1 MKGEA
6 RPLLS
11 KVRLIQIGD
20 VHLPTAGRSG
30 GVLDDKDSRFPSDL
44 KKIISSTPIKQVF
57 RKIYE
62 LTESGQIAGLVFMGD
77 LTDFGKI
84 DGYIACAK
92 YIATALQIGAKGQN
106 SKMPVGIIPGN
117 HDIDRTLAKEASFIA
132 KFKPLV
138 AALAAEGLPA
148 IPVTDPTWLDLDT
161 PGASIGLVL
170 LNSCW
175 GCGSKEFIPAEF
187 RDDVQEAIEKAL
199 QRGEHEKKIAAY
211 YDRQFD
217 TPAFS
222 NDTIEKLLNSTPS
235 ASECSVLIVAA
246 HHNLLPQRQT
256 RLAPYTE
263 LVNSGA
269 VRSAL
274 LELDRPVLYLHGHIH
289 QDPIELLQVPGGAV
303 VASIAAPEI
312 VAGFNIIELVF
323 TRTMMPLT
331 CRVIKWRFDQGGY
344 LRQLKPITIPLIGS
358 RRRSHNEALASLYS
372 LLLKHG
378 EIYWTDLVTQAEAIY
393 SSNVEEELEESLEL
407 LLSDAKIE
415 ISNYEL
421 RSTNWIIGA
430 RV

>member
-1 MKGEA
+1 M
-6 RPLLS
+6 LS
-11 KVRLIQIGD
+11 KIRIIQIGD
-20 VHLPTAGRSG
+20 VHLPSASRSAGA
-30 GVLDDKDSRFPSDL
+30 LDDKDTRFPSDL
-44 KKIISSTPIKQVF
+44 KKIISNTPIKQVF

-62 LTESGQIAGLVFMGD
+62 LTESGEIAGLIFMGD

-84 DGYIACAK
+84 DGYVACAK
-92 YIATALQIGAKGQN
+92 YIATALQVGTKGQN
-106 SKMPVGIIPGN
+106 SSMPIGIIPGN
-117 HDIDRTLAKEASFIA
+117 HDIDRALAKETSFTA

-138 AALAAEGLPA
+138 SALAAEGLPA
-148 IPVTDPTWLDLDT
+148 IPVTDPAWLELDT
-161 PGASIGLVL
+161 KGASIGIVL

-199 QRGEHEKKIAAY
+199 QRGQQDKQIAAY

-222 NDTIEKLLNSTPS
+222 NETIEKLLNSTPP
-235 ASECSVLIVAA
+235 ASDCSVLIVAA

-274 LELDRPVLYLHGHIH
+274 QELDRPVLYLHGHIH
-289 QDPIELLQVPGGAV
+289 QDPIELLQVPGGAI

-344 LRQLKPITIPLIGS
+344 LRQLKPVAIPLIGS
-358 RRRSHNEALASLYS
+358 RRRSHSEALATLYS

-378 EIYWTDLVTQAEAIY
+378 EIYWTDLATEARTIY
-393 SSNVEEELEESLEL
+393 STNVEEELEESLEL
-407 LLSDAKIE
+407 LFSDGKIE
-415 ISNYEL
+415 IANYEL

>member
-1 MKGEA
+1 
-6 RPLLS
+6 LLS
-11 KVRLIQIGD
+11 RVRFIQVGD
-20 VHLPTAGRSG
+20 IHLPSASQSKGA
-30 GVLDDKDSRFPSDL
+30 LDDKDTRFPADL
-44 KKIISSTPIKQVF
+44 KTIISNTPIKQVF

-62 LTESGQIAGLVFMGD
+62 LTETGEIAGLVFLGD

-92 YIATALQIGAKGQN
+92 YIATALQVGTKGQN
-106 SKMPVGIIPGN
+106 STLPLGIVPGN
-117 HDIDRTLAKEASFIA
+117 HDIDRNLAKETSFIA

-138 AALAAEGLPA
+138 AALLAEGLPS
-148 IPVTDPTWLDLDT
+148 IPVAEPKWLTLT
-161 PGASIGLVL
+161 ANQVSVKLVL

-187 RDDVQEAIEKAL
+187 RDDVQEAIDRAL
-199 QRGEHEKKIAAY
+199 KRGQQDKQIAAY

-222 NDTIEKLLNSTPS
+222 SDTIGKLLSNVPS
-235 ASECSVLIVAA
+235 ASDCSVLIVAA

-274 LELDRPVLYLHGHIH
+274 QELDRPVLYIHGHIH
-289 QDPIELLQVPGGAV
+289 QDPIELLQVPGGAI
-303 VASIAAPEI
+303 VASIAAPEV
-312 VAGFNIIELVF
+312 VAGFNIIELVY
-323 TRTMMPLT
+323 TRTKLPLT

-344 LRQLKPITIPLIGS
+344 LRQLKPVNIPLIGL
-358 RRRSHNEALASLYS
+358 RRRSHSDALASLYS
-372 LLLKHG
+372 LLLKNG
-378 EIYWTDLVTQAEAIY
+378 EIYWTDLVAQSKSIY
-393 SSNVEEELEESLEL
+393 SCNVEEELEEALEL
-407 LLSDAKIE
+407 LFSDGRIE
-415 ISNYEL
+415 IDNYEL
-421 RSTNWIIGA
+421 RSSNWIIGA